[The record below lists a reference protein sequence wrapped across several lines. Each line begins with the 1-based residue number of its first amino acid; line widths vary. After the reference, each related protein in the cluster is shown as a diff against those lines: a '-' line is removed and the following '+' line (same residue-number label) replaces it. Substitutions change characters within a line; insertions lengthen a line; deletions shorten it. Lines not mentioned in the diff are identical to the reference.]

1 MRVAPRLLTN
11 LCYLA
16 MMSLS
21 IGLNLLPVFLTTI
34 SASYG
39 GPNGLSQEHLGRLG
53 SIAFAGLVLGIFV
66 TGPLAD
72 RLGPKPF
79 AQLGNALVG
88 LGLIGAAFTTEYRWL
103 AAALFC
109 VGLGS
114 GILDMVLSP
123 VVAVLNPERRSAAM
137 NWLHSFYGVGAVV
150 TILVGTVAL
159 RMGMGWRTTCL
170 VLVPLPIGLFIAF
183 ASLAFPVL
191 TADGNRTPARVLLR
205 RRRFWL
211 ALCAIFFG
219 GATELGMAQWLPAY
233 AELSLGF
240 KAWVGGTALLLFS
253 LAMVIGRMAVG
264 AAGSRW
270 NPYAVMA
277 WGCGLSVVLFVVAS
291 FAPVPGFALT
301 ASIAVGL
308 TGSCL
313 WPTMLAVTADHYPD
327 GGASMFGLL
336 AAFGNAGGIFMPW
349 LVGWVA
355 DRSNLHWGLA
365 LSAVAPALM
374 LPAVLALRKR
384 VVAA

>member
-1 MRVAPRLLTN
+1 
-11 LCYLA
+11 

-34 SASYG
+34 SSTYG
-39 GPNGLSQEHLGRLG
+39 GANGLTQEHLGRLG
-53 SIAFAGLVLGIFV
+53 AIAFTGLVLGIFI

-72 RLGPKPF
+72 RLGAKPF

-88 LGLIGAAFTTEYRWL
+88 LGLVGAAFAAEYRWL

-123 VVAVLNPERRSAAM
+123 VVAVLNPQRRAAAM
-137 NWLHSFYGVGAVV
+137 NWLHSFYSVGAVA
-150 TILVGTVAL
+150 TILVGTLAL
-159 RMGMGWRTTCL
+159 RFGMSWRATCL
-170 VLVPLPIGLFIAF
+170 MLVPLPVGLFVAF
-183 ASLAFPVL
+183 APLTFPVL
-191 TADGNRTPARVLLR
+191 TTEGDRMPARVLLR
-205 RRRFWL
+205 RGHFWI
-211 ALCAIFFG
+211 ALFAIFFG

-233 AELSLGF
+233 AELSLGYR
-240 KAWVGGTALLLFS
+240 AWVGGVALLLFS
-253 LAMVIGRMAVG
+253 FAMALGRMAVG

-277 WGCGLSVVLFVVAS
+277 WGCAFSVVLFLVSS
-291 FAPVPGFALT
+291 FAPVPGIALT

-313 WPTMLAVTADHYPD
+313 WPTMLAVTADRYPD

-365 LSAVAPALM
+365 LSALAPALM
-374 LPAVLALRKR
+374 LPAVLFLRKTFQTSPSR
-384 VVAA
+384 